1 MERSDSYGLIDC
13 ALRDA
18 DRLLDI
24 FKIDLSSTSLEA
36 LAKHIG
42 EHSFAMIAV
51 QPNKIQLIRIIM
63 GLCIKLTCEKE
74 ARAFMKAEEAA
85 DAATNK

>member
-1 MERSDSYGLIDC
+1 MEHSNNYGLIDC

-18 DRLLDI
+18 GRQLDI
-24 FKIDLSSTSLEA
+24 FKIDLSPTSLET
-36 LAKHIG
+36 LATHIG
-42 EHSFAMIAV
+42 KHSCAMMAS
-51 QPNKIQLIRIIM
+51 QPAKIQLIGIIM

>member
-1 MERSDSYGLIDC
+1 MEHSNSYGLIDC

-18 DRLLDI
+18 GRQLDI
-24 FKIDLSSTSLEA
+24 FKIDLSPTSLET
-36 LAKHIG
+36 LANHIG
-42 EHSFAMIAV
+42 KHSLAMMAV
-51 QPNKIQLIRIIM
+51 RPDKIELIGVIV

-85 DAATNK
+85 NAATNK

>member
-1 MERSDSYGLIDC
+1 MEHSNSYGLIDC

-18 DRLLDI
+18 GRHLDI
-24 FKIDLSSTSLEA
+24 FKIDLSPTSLEA
-36 LAKHIG
+36 LADHIG
-42 EHSFAMIAV
+42 KHSFAMMAV
-51 QPNKIQLIRIIM
+51 QPNKIQLIGIIM

-74 ARAFMKAEEAA
+74 ARAFLKAEEAA